1 MTETMTSAAHVASDR
16 PARYG
21 KQLASHFSHKIEA
34 HWDEDAATGTALF
47 PIDDTGD
54 SVQCDMTAGE
64 GRLDLVLT
72 GPADSIGRI
81 EGASPV
87 TSSALANRGSSRSS
101 LSARTAKPPPSS
113 MRKSSASSRWP
124 WCEQTRGNVEK
135 RITEAGACQAPKAQR
150 GHIARILSCEPYTW
164 NCRIAQRGQIN
175 PF

>member
-1 MTETMTSAAHVASDR
+1 MTETMTSVAHVASDR

-47 PIDDTGD
+47 PVDDTGD

-81 EGASPV
+81 EGVVARHLVRFGKPGELEV
-87 TSSALANRGSSRSS
+87 EFVRDNGETSSFVYEE
-101 LSARTAKPPPSS
+101 KP
-113 MRKSSASSRWP
+113 RK
-124 WCEQTRGNVEK
+124 
-135 RITEAGACQAPKAQR
+135 
-150 GHIARILSCEPYTW
+150 
-164 NCRIAQRGQIN
+164 
-175 PF
+175 